1 MSSPPTQPSRS
12 PQGPFL
18 ARRVRW
24 EWHDRVR
31 IDILDDRD
39 QPVVTLDEWQTLVF
53 HEADG
58 NHTLE
63 AIIAEYPSYYQD
75 PQKVPADYR
84 GEITRAAG
92 SLVDERHW
100 VERWDRAD
108 DLAHEVALPRSEQ
121 GDAPG

>member
-1 MSSPPTQPSRS
+1 MSSSPTQPNRS
-12 PQGPFL
+12 PQGTFL
-18 ARRVRW
+18 ARRARW
-24 EWHDRVR
+24 EWHDDVR

-58 NHTLE
+58 SHTLE
-63 AIIAEYPSYYQD
+63 AIIAEYPSHYQD

-92 SLVDERHW
+92 SLVDEHHW
-100 VERWDRAD
+100 VERWERAD
-108 DLAHEVALPRSEQ
+108 DLAREVALPRSEQ